1 MDNFNIHK
9 FLKEGYLNESKMS
22 SDEEIE
28 NILRM
33 NPDADEKSLKKL
45 AKIGKD
51 KVKEIIKKTVKE
63 YGGAEFDEE
72 TSKRNFFAASYNT
85 MERSRFFTDVQKY
98 LSSLKASG
106 KTNMLGAVPYLQA
119 EFDIEKKEA
128 KDLLAYWMGSY
139 RNMDEAIKEP
149 QSKFKR
155 GDEVDYLGIK
165 GEVRSSKY
173 NPFDKSFDYT
183 IAYRGENNIRRSS
196 DGVKDSDLKML
207 NEVSFDQ
214 VLDLRDDKKD
224 LEDRIAQLYRDME
237 QEAEPEGGDVANRY
251 GNELDRLENKLYK
264 IDKQIDLYDMN
275 EDYRPSVRAYNVID
289 KSNNDK
295 IVAKELPR
303 HKALELAKTKKEY
316 MIDATDRLNESL
328 NPEVHRLVNG
338 FIRKMADR
346 YDYSLQDAVNAMMQA
361 LRSQNYD
368 GVNESN
374 DPEDGKSS
382 PHGSG
387 YNKLKEDEEEGN
399 KIAGAAL
406 ILPRGKKVILQAED
420 QDYQRGLIVE
430 LTKEGGYKMNYWYGP
445 DAEVYPVEVEVDGV
459 DIKEDAKEVYMKFHP
474 ELKEE
479 EWSEDFGEL
488 EEDHTDREN
497 RQLKKI
503 EKELKGASKMH
514 KRQAKQIKKI
524 VKEEDVATLKEK
536 LKNIEEGKPGLWDNI
551 RAKRASGK
559 KMSPKGSKA
568 YKSAVK
574 AGARI
579 NKEDS

>member
-1 MDNFNIHK
+1 MAYKYKIKEVAPNFKVDDVSLSNGVKTTVTNVDKTTGAISWDVDYTPNFEK
-9 FLKEGYLNESKMS
+9 VYNDTNELVTTLKGVYTQVKDDKVIRDLY
-22 SDEEIE
+22 
-28 NILRM
+28 
-33 NPDADEKSLKKL
+33 DAAKKL
-45 AKIGKD
+45 RNQARTHIRN
-51 KVKEIIKKTVKE
+51 EYPSEYKTF
-63 YGGAEFDEE
+63 G
-72 TSKRNFFAASYNT
+72 
-85 MERSRFFTDVQKY
+85 
-98 LSSLKASG
+98 
-106 KTNMLGAVPYLQA
+106 P
-119 EFDIEKKEA
+119 
-128 KDLLAYWMGSY
+128 GS
-139 RNMDEAIKEP
+139 MSEM
-149 QSKFKR
+149 S
-155 GDEVDYLGIK
+155 
-165 GEVRSSKY
+165 
-173 NPFDKSFDYT
+173 
-183 IAYRGENNIRRSS
+183 
-196 DGVKDSDLKML
+196 
-207 NEVSFDQ
+207 SFDQ
-214 VLDLRDDKKD
+214 VLDLRSDKKD

-316 MIDATDRLNESL
+316 MIDATDRLNEAL
-328 NPEVHRLVNG
+328 NPEVSRSVNG

>member
-1 MDNFNIHK
+1 MAYKYKIKEVAPNFKVDDVSLSNGVKTTVTNVDKTTGAISWDVDYTPNFEK
-9 FLKEGYLNESKMS
+9 VYNDTNELVTTLKGVYTQVKDDKVIRDLY
-22 SDEEIE
+22 
-28 NILRM
+28 
-33 NPDADEKSLKKL
+33 DAAKKL
-45 AKIGKD
+45 RNQARTHIRN
-51 KVKEIIKKTVKE
+51 EYPSEYKTF
-63 YGGAEFDEE
+63 G
-72 TSKRNFFAASYNT
+72 
-85 MERSRFFTDVQKY
+85 
-98 LSSLKASG
+98 
-106 KTNMLGAVPYLQA
+106 P
-119 EFDIEKKEA
+119 
-128 KDLLAYWMGSY
+128 GS
-139 RNMDEAIKEP
+139 MSEM
-149 QSKFKR
+149 S
-155 GDEVDYLGIK
+155 
-165 GEVRSSKY
+165 
-173 NPFDKSFDYT
+173 
-183 IAYRGENNIRRSS
+183 
-196 DGVKDSDLKML
+196 
-207 NEVSFDQ
+207 SFDQ
-214 VLDLRDDKKD
+214 VLDLRSDKKD

-346 YDYSLQDAVNAMMQA
+346 YDYSLQDAVNATMQV

-368 GVNESN
+368 GVNESIN
-374 DPEDGKSS
+374 E
-382 PHGSG
+382 
-387 YNKLKEDEEEGN
+387 EEEEGN

-524 VKEEDVATLKEK
+524 VSEDDIKALKEK
-536 LKNIEEGKPGLWDNI
+536 LCKKGEAYRKKRMAAGEKSSAYLSGPPIPFLGDFLFFTPLAEDDLLAPDLSLDLESDPPLEGTLPLLFAPALPESEPWAPSLSERPELCLLPPPPSNDGLGGRGLSSAAFTTI
-551 RAKRASGK
+551 RNPIKSWSFRA
-559 KMSPKGSKA
+559 A
-568 YKSAVK
+568 IA
-574 AGARI
+574 A
-579 NKEDS
+579 